1 VVGFEGFPPD
11 GLQFLDELSRNNNK
25 AWFDAHRG
33 DFDEYLMAP
42 AKDLVVDLGMQLQER
57 VSSRINVE
65 PRVNGSIMRMNRDI
79 RFSRDK
85 TPYKTWLGLWF
96 WEGKGRSMDCAGCYF
111 GLSAHEL
118 TLGAG
123 KHGFDP
129 AMLGRYR
136 SAVADPAMGAELVTA
151 LEAIQRSGS
160 YEIGGQHYKQVP
172 PGFDRGQARAALL
185 LHNALHASVT
195 LPIPEELHTSA
206 FAGFCLGHYVTLAPL
221 HRWLVKVIGGG
232 TPSQLDEG
240 LPVED
245 ASPSP

>member
-1 VVGFEGFPPD
+1 MVGFEGFPSG

-25 AWFDAHRG
+25 PWFDAHRAE
-33 DFDEYLMAP
+33 FDEYLMAP
-42 AKDLVVDLGMQLQER
+42 ARDLVVDLGVQLQER
-57 VSSRINVE
+57 VSPRINVE
-65 PRVNGSIMRMNRDI
+65 PRVNGSIMRMNRDV

-85 TPYKTWLGLWF
+85 TAYKTWLGLWF

-136 SAVADPAMGAELVTA
+136 SAVVDPAMGAELVAA
-151 LEAIQRSGS
+151 LEGIRQAGP

-172 PGFDRGQARAALL
+172 PGFDRGHERAALL
-185 LHNALHASVT
+185 LHNALYAHAT

-206 FAGFCLGHYVTLAPL
+206 FVGFCLGHYAALAPL
-221 HRWLVKVIGGG
+221 HNWLARLTEG
-232 TPSQLDEG
+232 TPE
-240 LPVED
+240 
-245 ASPSP
+245 